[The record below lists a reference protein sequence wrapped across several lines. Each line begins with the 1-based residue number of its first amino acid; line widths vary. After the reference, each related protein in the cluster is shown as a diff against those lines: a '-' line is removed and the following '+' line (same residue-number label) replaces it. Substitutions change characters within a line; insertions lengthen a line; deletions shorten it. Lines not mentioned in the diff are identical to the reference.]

1 MREITLAAT
10 FSALLIIGGH
20 WFPWRALL
28 HRDCTVLRRISMG
41 CYPFSRPPPWCCGRA
56 AIGSHSL

>member
-20 WFPWRALL
+20 WFP
-28 HRDCTVLRRISMG
+28 
-41 CYPFSRPPPWCCGRA
+41 FSRPPPWCCGRA